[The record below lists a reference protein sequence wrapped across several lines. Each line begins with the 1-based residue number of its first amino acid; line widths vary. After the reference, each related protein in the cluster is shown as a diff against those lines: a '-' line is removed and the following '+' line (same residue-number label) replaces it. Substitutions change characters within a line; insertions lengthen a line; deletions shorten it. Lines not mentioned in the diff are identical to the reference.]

1 MANRDKPA
9 ALSTL
14 EIRLPDWLAQA
25 VAACPVCS
33 DDETRMGFVIEL
45 ARRNI
50 DRGNGG
56 PFGAAVFESASGRLI
71 AAATNLV
78 AESGLS
84 VAHAEVVAL
93 SLAQRALGSYDLG
106 APGLPTCELVT
117 SVEPCMMCTGAL
129 LWSGVRR
136 LVFGASGDD
145 ARAIGFD
152 EGPKPQDWTGELRK
166 RGIDV
171 VGDVRRAEAVAVLA
185 QYCAS
190 GGLIYNARS
199 AG

>member
-1 MANRDKPA
+1 MANRDKPV
-9 ALSTL
+9 ALLTL
-14 EIRLPDWLAQA
+14 DIRLPDWLAQA
-25 VAACPVCS
+25 VAACPACA
-33 DDETRMGFVIEL
+33 DDETRMAFVIEL
-45 ARRNI
+45 ARHNV
-50 DRGNGG
+50 DRGSGG

-78 AESGLS
+78 VESGLS

-106 APGLPTCELVT
+106 ASDLPTCELVT

-152 EGPKPQDWTGELRK
+152 EGPKPWNWIEELRE
-166 RGIDV
+166 RGINV

-185 QYCAS
+185 QYRAS
-190 GGLIYNARS
+190 GGPIYNARS
-199 AG
+199 GR